1 MMAIL
6 FEGIT
11 EVIKEV
17 TLALSPVIILFA
29 LAQIFVLKLPRKKLL
44 RIFQGSVYAFI
55 GLVLFLQ
62 GVNIGFMPVGE
73 MMGSILASFAYNW
86 ILIPLGFV
94 LGFAAVMAEPAV
106 QVLTEEI
113 ERVSGGSINK
123 RAILIALCLGVG
135 LSVALAMAKILIGI
149 PLWYFVLPG
158 YVLAFILSRFVN
170 PSFIAIAFDSGGVAT
185 GPMTVTF
192 ILSMTVGVAA
202 VLEGRN
208 PLLDGFGTVALV
220 AMMPI
225 LTILLLGFLYTR
237 KEKEGS
243 E

>member
-135 LSVALAMAKILIGI
+135 VIGRSGHGENINRDSAVVFRFAGLCLSV
-149 PLWYFVLPG
+149 YFKQICQPQF
-158 YVLAFILSRFVN
+158 YRH
-170 PSFIAIAFDSGGVAT
+170 SF
-185 GPMTVTF
+185 
-192 ILSMTVGVAA
+192 
-202 VLEGRN
+202 
-208 PLLDGFGTVALV
+208 
-220 AMMPI
+220 
-225 LTILLLGFLYTR
+225 
-237 KEKEGS
+237 
-243 E
+243 

>member
-1 MMAIL
+1 MIAVL
-6 FEGIT
+6 FEGFLGT
-11 EVIKEV
+11 IKDV
-17 TLALSPVIILFA
+17 TIA
-29 LAQIFVLKLPRKKLL
+29 LAPVVVLFLLAQVFLLKLPRRRLF
-44 RIFQGSVYAFI
+44 RIAKGVIVCFF

-62 GVNIGFMPVGE
+62 GVHVGFMPVGE
-73 MMGSILASFAYNW
+73 MMGITLGDLEYNW

-106 QVLTEEI
+106 QVLVDQI
-113 ERVSGGSINK
+113 EQVSGGSINK
-123 RAILIALCLGVG
+123 KAVLLTLCLGVG
-135 LSVALAMAKILIGI
+135 ISVALAMAKILMGI
-149 PLWYFVLPG
+149 PLWYFILPG
-158 YVLAFILSRFVN
+158 YVIAFILSKFVN
-170 PSFIAIAFDSGGVAT
+170 TKFVTIAFDSGGVAT

-192 ILSMTVGVAA
+192 ILSMTVGVAQ

-237 KEKEGS
+237 KEKEES
-243 E
+243 